1 MRLTATYQSY
11 FASKMALS
19 GTTSSIVAWQLRQ
32 DNAGLAGCVP
42 MRSPSGRQGWV
53 ELAPCAFEMVATM
66 RRRELEMLLDDLPR
80 CAMKQRRIV
89 DFAAAQRR
97 FDEVAA
103 AQRRIDEVA
112 AAAQNL
118 VDENDSM
125 TGSDEADLYCTA
137 SASCDP
143 CTVDH
148 DPPPA
153 AICSLGGA

>member
-1 MRLTATYQSY
+1 
-11 FASKMALS
+11 MALS

-53 ELAPCAFEMVATM
+53 ELAPWAFEMAATK
-66 RRRELEMLLDDLPR
+66 RRRELEMLLDDLRR
-80 CAMKQRRIV
+80 CATKQRRIV

-112 AAAQNL
+112 AAQRCIDEVAAAAQDL
-118 VDENDSM
+118 IDEIDL
-125 TGSDEADLYCTA
+125 TGSLEADLYCTA
-137 SASCDP
+137 SASCDL
-143 CTVDH
+143 CTVDQSMIGCT
-148 DPPPA
+148 A
-153 AICSLGGA
+153 SRSLGAVVGGA